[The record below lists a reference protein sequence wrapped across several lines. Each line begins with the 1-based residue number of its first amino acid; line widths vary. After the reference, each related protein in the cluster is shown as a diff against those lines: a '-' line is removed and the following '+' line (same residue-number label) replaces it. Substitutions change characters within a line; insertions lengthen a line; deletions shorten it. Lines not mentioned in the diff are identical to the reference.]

1 MIKWD
6 DWQGDMD
13 SVASNVE
20 NNDDWQGN
28 MDVNPKEEVCDEGDK
43 RKKQRGTNVNY
54 QYSKSFET
62 MEAAGWHFNSR

>member
-1 MIKWD
+1 
-6 DWQGDMD
+6 MD

-28 MDVNPKEEVCDEGDK
+28 MDVNPKEEICDEGDK
-43 RKKQRGTNVNY
+43 RKKQRGTNINY

-62 MEAAGWHFNSR
+62 MEAAG